1 MDTFVKALEFGA
13 KYAWAVFLVSAFAL
27 FVPDNLAHQHGLF
40 SLRATSKGYLWLF
53 FLFTGALALSG
64 SFKYFWRY
72 LLCPFKKLIF
82 PVKDF
87 RSKIKQSRIHY
98 RRVQF
103 LYVDGGAPIFYQG
116 FDSNGSECIG
126 FFDDTGHRIL
136 PIEPNNGYRD
146 LDGIFVV
153 PEWGK
158 IDWVDIFN
166 GDINSGKH
174 GISEP

>member
-13 KYAWAVFLVSAFAL
+13 KYAWAAFLVSAFVL
-27 FVPDNLAHQHGLF
+27 FIPDDLACQLGLF
-40 SLRATSKGYLWLF
+40 TLRTSSRGQLLLF
-53 FLFTGALALSG
+53 FLFTGVLALSG
-64 SFKYFWRY
+64 SSKFFWRN
-72 LLCPFKKLIF
+72 LLCPFKKIIF

-87 RSKIKQSRIHY
+87 RSKIKQSKIHY

-103 LYVDGGAPIFYQG
+103 LYPDGNAPIFYQG
-116 FDSNGSECIG
+116 FDSNGSKCVG
-126 FFDDTGHRIL
+126 FFDDKGHRIL

-146 LDGIFVV
+146 LDGFFVV
-153 PEWGK
+153 PKWER
-158 IDWVDIFN
+158 IDWMDIFN